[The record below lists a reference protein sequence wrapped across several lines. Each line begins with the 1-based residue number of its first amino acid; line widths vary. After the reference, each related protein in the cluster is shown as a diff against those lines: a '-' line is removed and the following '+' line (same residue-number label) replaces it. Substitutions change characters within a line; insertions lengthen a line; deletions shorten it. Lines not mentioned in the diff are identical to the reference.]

1 MRLLLCALVCAV
13 AAAAPRSPRSP
24 PSKTC
29 NYSQKPPEFA
39 QVAESAK
46 VKPTMLAQDKSSL
59 SPAALDGSPYGFY
72 FAPSATKS
80 AKWTVFI
87 HGGGW
92 CYDEVGC

>member
-1 MRLLLCALVCAV
+1 MRLLLCALVYAV
-13 AAAAPRSPRSP
+13 ASAAPRSP